1 MLGCAENAGMV
12 SPEMTGGRR
21 MRKKSHKNSRKNSRK
36 KRGRR
41 GGSMIADA
49 APVLSL
55 LALNQY
61 LHKKMGRKTKTQ
73 KRKSF
78 RRKSY
83 RR

>member
-1 MLGCAENAGMV
+1 MSNCTQHL
-12 SPEMTGGRR
+12 SPFSLSGGRR
-21 MRKKSHKNSRKNSRK
+21 MRKKSRKNSRK
-36 KRGRR
+36 RRVRR
-41 GGSMIADA
+41 GGSMIVEA

-61 LHKKMGRKTKTQ
+61 LHKTMGRKTHKN
-73 KRKSF
+73 KSF